1 MAHFTTPEGKHYEA
15 ERATVRELLEQW
27 HLKKAIGM
35 TVGGEV
41 VDCDKVFTEDTE
53 FAPLFPDCE
62 QGLELLRHSTAHLL
76 AHAVLRGAVD
86 GYGND
91 IPNFHY
97 ETVMKVIEGYSQTGL
112 KHPAIIIDTNHSNS
126 GKQFKQQIRIVEEVL
141 NNRLYDRDFK
151 KYVKGFMIE
160 SFIEEGSQ
168 KEDVIYGKSIT
179 DPCLGWED
187 TERLVL
193 DIANKV

>member
-76 AHAVLRGAVD
+76 AHAVLRLWPEAKFGI
-86 GYGND
+86 G
-91 IPNFHY
+91 
-97 ETVMKVIEGYSQTGL
+97 
-112 KHPAIIIDTNHSNS
+112 PAIKD
-126 GKQFKQQIRIVEEVL
+126 GFYYDIRFPQPISDDDLPKIEAEMRRIGGLILRLMQEGESAVPEVKDEVMEL
-141 NNRLYDRDFK
+141 CERFPLYP
-151 KYVKGFMIE
+151 G
-160 SFIEEGSQ
+160 
-168 KEDVIYGKSIT
+168 VI
-179 DPCLGWED
+179 
-187 TERLVL
+187 
-193 DIANKV
+193 

>member
-76 AHAVLRGAVD
+76 AHVR
-86 GYGND
+86 
-91 IPNFHY
+91 
-97 ETVMKVIEGYSQTGL
+97 
-112 KHPAIIIDTNHSNS
+112 HPLPAA
-126 GKQFKQQIRIVEEVL
+126 
-141 NNRLYDRDFK
+141 DFRRRPA
-151 KYVKGFMIE
+151 
-160 SFIEEGSQ
+160 
-168 KEDVIYGKSIT
+168 ED
-179 DPCLGWED
+179 
-187 TERLVL
+187 
-193 DIANKV
+193 